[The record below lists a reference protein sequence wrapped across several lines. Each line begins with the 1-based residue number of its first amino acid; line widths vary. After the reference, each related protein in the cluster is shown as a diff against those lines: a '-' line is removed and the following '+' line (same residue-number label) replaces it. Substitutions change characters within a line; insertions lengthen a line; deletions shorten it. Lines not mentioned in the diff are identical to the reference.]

1 MKNKVLFSLICFL
14 IILFFGGVEFLGI
27 TANFYN
33 YQTDSDRIEIIQ
45 KNVDKNYKEV
55 LEAYNDV
62 VSSEYVNEIN
72 LSFEECNYEVTK
84 EDINVWENSE
94 RSYLNITYGIN
105 NGKLYLKDIYNHV
118 IQHEIFV
125 ICLLAIVALF
135 GVFLIC
141 LNYKKFIKKDE

>member
-1 MKNKVLFSLICFL
+1 MKNKVIFSLICFL
-14 IILFFGGVEFLGI
+14 IVLLFGGLEFLSI

-33 YQTDSDRIEIIQ
+33 YQTDSERIEIIQ
-45 KNVDKNYKEV
+45 KNVDNNYKEV

-62 VSSEYVNEIN
+62 VSLEYVNEIN
-72 LSFEECNYEVTK
+72 LCFDKCNYEIKK
-84 EDINVWENSE
+84 EGINVWKGSE
-94 RSYLNITYGIN
+94 REYLNITYGIN
-105 NGKLYLKDIYNHV
+105 NGKLYIKDIYNHV

-125 ICLLAIVALF
+125 ICLLAFFALS